1 MFHAIPQNRSCASKT
16 HRVSKYMLVHETFD
30 LYILL
35 ISVFETTA
43 MLNFSNIQYFPLAPF
58 DRFIGS
64 LMRL

>member
-1 MFHAIPQNRSCASKT
+1 MFHAILQNWSCASKT
-16 HRVSKYMLVHETFD
+16 HRVSKHMLVHEPFD

-43 MLNFSNIQYFPLAPF
+43 LLNLSNIQYFPLAPF
-58 DRFIGS
+58 ARFIGS